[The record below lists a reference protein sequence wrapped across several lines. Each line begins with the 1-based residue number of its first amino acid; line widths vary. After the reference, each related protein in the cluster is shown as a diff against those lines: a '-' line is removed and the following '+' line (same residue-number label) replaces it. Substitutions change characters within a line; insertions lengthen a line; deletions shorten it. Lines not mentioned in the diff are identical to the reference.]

1 MSAKTHDA
9 TRRAVIAGL
18 AAAPVAGLPA
28 LADAAVSTPLIE
40 AMQRQAS
47 AWADWMNAGDDFAM
61 DAANG
66 PADSALWELAE
77 TPCATDADFFA
88 KIRQMLAC
96 HDSLHGED
104 ADATECPA
112 ILAAIRLHLG

>member
-1 MSAKTHDA
+1 
-9 TRRAVIAGL
+9 
-18 AAAPVAGLPA
+18 
-28 LADAAVSTPLIE
+28 
-40 AMQRQAS
+40 MQRQAS
-47 AWADWMNAGDDFAM
+47 AWAAWMDAGDDFAM

-104 ADATECPA
+104 ADATECPS